1 MLTKERE
8 DAFVKLHAFEYPVHK
23 RAAVI
28 NAIYHAIGIRIRKFP
43 VVRKT
48 YPKLSPNEQPQGLP
62 TEDQHACQNHD

>member
-1 MLTKERE
+1 MLTQERE

-43 VVRKT
+43 VAPEDV
-48 YPKLSPNEQPQGLP
+48 PQTL
-62 TEDQHACQNHD
+62 TERAVSRAAD

>member
-1 MLTKERE
+1 MLTQERE

-43 VVRKT
+43 VR
-48 YPKLSPNEQPQGLP
+48 PKDLPQTLTHRAP
-62 TEDQHACQNHD
+62 TRTAD